1 MNKVLGGETAAGFV
15 LIDRRERLNQWAV
28 IQWLDQTM
36 VVSMPLLDH
45 NRLSNGIVLD
55 CVGVISLSFTLTV
68 LILHGLSNISYLK
81 FSHLLFILE
90 RWKSTPVPRC
100 TIMINDKWRHIWV
113 EDCGD
118 K

>member
-1 MNKVLGGETAAGFV
+1 
-15 LIDRRERLNQWAV
+15 
-28 IQWLDQTM
+28 
-36 VVSMPLLDH
+36 MPLLDH

-90 RWKSTPVPRC
+90 R
-100 TIMINDKWRHIWV
+100 
-113 EDCGD
+113 
-118 K
+118 